1 METASR
7 YGIGCGTALVLAGIV
22 ELIGL
27 ALGWGES
34 NRAIFQVLQILGNIV
49 GSPYLG
55 AGIYVLGGIGLIALG
70 WWIQEGLREKQLAK
84 VRAQSV
90 RAPTAQS
97 LPGHVPT
104 SKVDSYLS
112 FVEQT
117 MSRYGFEP
125 IQFSQDAQ
133 AYYKKDFRK
142 STEYYF
148 VLGRISGT
156 LTPEKVQ
163 AISQRTFN
171 YVSKNKQ
178 ANVLYC
184 YPVMVT
190 ENVPAQSQK
199 FIRSYS
205 SKHMSQFEFPVIV
218 DLAAKKLYYYT
229 GTPLWGAAMYSSIRE
244 NADLFLGFS
253 KV

>member
-7 YGIGCGTALVLAGIV
+7 YGIGCGTALVVAGIV

-34 NRAIFQVLQILGNIV
+34 DRAIFQVLQILGDIV
-49 GSPYLG
+49 GSPILG
-55 AGIYVLGGIGLIALG
+55 AGLYIIIGIGLIALSREILG
-70 WWIQEGLREKQLAK
+70 GIQKKQLAK

-90 RAPTAQS
+90 RAPAAQS
-97 LPGHVPT
+97 LPGYAPT
-104 SKVDSYLS
+104 SNIDSYLN

-117 MSRYGFEP
+117 MIRYAFEP
-125 IQFSQDAQ
+125 IQFSKDTR
-133 AYYKKDFRK
+133 AYYKKNFRK
-142 STEYYF
+142 SIEYYF
-148 VLGRISGT
+148 VLGRVSGT

-163 AISQRTFN
+163 AISQHTFN

-205 SKHMSQFEFPVIV
+205 PKHMSQFEFPVIV
-218 DLAAKKLYYYT
+218 DLSAKKLYYYT
-229 GTPLWGAAMYSSIRE
+229 GTPLWGAAMYRGMRSDADTLLSITK
-244 NADLFLGFS
+244 S
-253 KV
+253 